1 MNILAVDT
9 STDLLSIAL
18 KTDSGYEERLV
29 DSGISHL
36 EGLLPEI
43 DALSS
48 RMGIDINELEL
59 LAVTKGPGS
68 FTGLRIGMAT
78 LKGIACALDIPLVSV
93 PTLDAII
100 ASVSIYSGPA
110 LAVIGAR
117 KKKFYLKM
125 MRNQDV
131 VVEARDGRPED
142 IIRELRELDEPVL
155 ITGPDA
161 LLFAE
166 KLSLIDDQ
174 IPYVIDPESP
184 RNLSRALM
192 TLALEKYRRSGA
204 DDIGEGPMYIRRS
217 DAEEALE
224 KRIREAQSGQL

>member
-9 STDLLSIAL
+9 STDMLSIAL

-100 ASVSIYSGPA
+100 ASVSIYSGPV
-110 LAVIGAR
+110 LAVIDAR

-224 KRIREAQSGQL
+224 KRIQEAQNGQL